1 LPRSS
6 VSTKLRAEKRGLVG
20 PQKKAGFSG
29 PQESYPMNFPSRG
42 AVGAALLSVALLMS
56 ASLNA
61 QAKVL
66 ATVNGAEITDEDL
79 KVAIDDIGPGLPQ
92 QVQGAER
99 DAYVLDYLIDLK
111 IVARKAEAE
120 KMDGGAEFAR
130 RMAYQRD
137 KALMEG
143 MFGKIA
149 SDATTDAELR
159 KVYDEVS
166 GSQKPEPEVHA
177 RHILVATE
185 DEAKAALKRVKG
197 GEDFAK
203 VADEVSKDPG
213 SQGGDLGWF
222 TKDRMVPEFADAAFK
237 LDKGQISEPVKSQF
251 GWHVIKMEDKRTKS
265 FPAFEQVKDQVKS
278 YVVQK
283 AQTDQIVKL
292 REGAKIEK
300 TADAPVAPPSAPSPS
315 LK

>member
-1 LPRSS
+1 MKFPPRAAFGVVVLS
-6 VSTKLRAEKRGLVG
+6 
-20 PQKKAGFSG
+20 
-29 PQESYPMNFPSRG
+29 
-42 AVGAALLSVALLMS
+42 AALLMG
-56 ASLNA
+56 ASLGA

-66 ATVNGAEITDEDL
+66 AKVNGVEITDEDL
-79 KVAIDDIGPGLPQ
+79 KTAIDDIGPGLPAQ
-92 QVQGAER
+92 MQGPER

-143 MFGKIA
+143 LFSKIA
-149 SDATTDAELR
+149 KDATSDAELR
-159 KVYDEVS
+159 KVYNEVS
-166 GSQKPEPEVHA
+166 GSQKPEPEIHA

-203 VADEVSKDPG
+203 VADAISKDPG

-222 TKDRMVPEFADAAFK
+222 TKDRMVPEFAEAAFK
-237 LDKGQISEPVKSQF
+237 LEKGQISDPVQSQF
-251 GWHVIKMEDKRTKS
+251 GWHVIKLEEKRTKS
-265 FPAFEQVKDQVKS
+265 FPDFEQVKDQVKS

-283 AQTDQIVKL
+283 AQTDQIVTL
-292 REGAKIEK
+292 RDAAKIEK
-300 TADAPVAPPSAPSPS
+300 TPDAPVAPPAPA

>member
-1 LPRSS
+1 MKFPH
-6 VSTKLRAEKRGLVG
+6 RA
-20 PQKKAGFSG
+20 AF
-29 PQESYPMNFPSRG
+29 G
-42 AVGAALLSVALLMS
+42 AVVLSAALLMG
-56 ASLNA
+56 ASLGA

-66 ATVNGAEITDEDL
+66 AKVNGVEITDEDL
-79 KVAIDDIGPGLPQ
+79 KAAIDDIGPGLPAQ
-92 QVQGAER
+92 MQGPER

-143 MFGKIA
+143 LFSKIA
-149 SDATTDAELR
+149 KDATSDAELR
-159 KVYDEVS
+159 KIYNEVS
-166 GSQKPEPEVHA
+166 GSQKPEPEIHA

-203 VADEVSKDPG
+203 VADAISKDPG

-237 LDKGQISEPVKSQF
+237 LEKGQISDPVQSQF
-251 GWHVIKMEDKRTKS
+251 GWHVIKLEDKRTKS
-265 FPAFEQVKDQVKS
+265 FPDFEQVKDQVKS

-283 AQTDQIVKL
+283 AQTDQIVAL
-292 REGAKIEK
+292 RDAAKIEK
-300 TADAPVAPPSAPSPS
+300 SPDAPVAPPAPA

>member
-1 LPRSS
+1 MTFPR
-6 VSTKLRAEKRGLVG
+6 
-20 PQKKAGFSG
+20 
-29 PQESYPMNFPSRG
+29 RG
-42 AVGAALLSVALLMS
+42 AFAVALISAALLTA
-56 ASLNA
+56 AGA

-66 ATVNGAEITDEDL
+66 AKVNGVEITDDDL
-79 KVAIDDIGPGLPQ
+79 KVAMDDIGPGLPAG
-92 QVQGAER
+92 VQGAER

-111 IVARKAEAE
+111 IVARKAEAD

-130 RMAYQRD
+130 RMTYQRD

-143 MFGKIA
+143 LFTIIA
-149 SDATTDAELR
+149 KDATTDAELR
-159 KVYDEVS
+159 KVYNEVS
-166 GSQKPEPEVHA
+166 GAQKAEPEIHA

-185 DEAKAALKRVKG
+185 DEAKAALKRVRG

-203 VADEVSKDPG
+203 VADAISKDPG

-251 GWHVIKMEDKRTKS
+251 GWHVIKLEEKRTKS
-265 FPAFEQVKDQVKS
+265 FPDFEQVKDQVKS
-278 YVVQK
+278 YVIQK
-283 AQTDQIVKL
+283 AQTEQIVKL
-292 REGAKIEK
+292 RDAAKIEK
-300 TADAPVAPPSAPSPS
+300 TADAPVAPPSPT

>member
-1 LPRSS
+1 
-6 VSTKLRAEKRGLVG
+6 
-20 PQKKAGFSG
+20 
-29 PQESYPMNFPSRG
+29 MNFAPRASFG
-42 AVGAALLSVALLMS
+42 AVILSAAFLMG
-56 ASLNA
+56 SLGA

-66 ATVNGAEITDEDL
+66 AKVNGVEITDEDL
-79 KVAIDDIGPGLPQ
+79 KVAMDDIGPGLPAQ
-92 QVQGAER
+92 MQGPER
-99 DAYVLDYLIDLK
+99 DAYLLDYLIDLK

-120 KMDGGAEFAR
+120 KMDGGADFAR

-143 MFGKIA
+143 LFGKIA
-149 SDATTDAELR
+149 KDATTDAELR
-159 KVYDEVS
+159 KVYNEVS
-166 GSQKPEPEVHA
+166 GAQKPEPEIHA

-203 VADEVSKDPG
+203 VADAISKDPG

-237 LDKGQISEPVKSQF
+237 LDKGQISDPVQSQF
-251 GWHVIKMEDKRTKS
+251 GWHVIKLEEKRTKS
-265 FPAFEQVKDQVKS
+265 FPDFEQVKDQVKS

-283 AQTDQIVKL
+283 AQTDQIVTL
-292 REGAKIEK
+292 RDTAKIEK
-300 TADAPVAPPSAPSPS
+300 TPDAPVAPPAPA

>member
-1 LPRSS
+1 
-6 VSTKLRAEKRGLVG
+6 
-20 PQKKAGFSG
+20 
-29 PQESYPMNFPSRG
+29 
-42 AVGAALLSVALLMS
+42 
-56 ASLNA
+56 
-61 QAKVL
+61 
-66 ATVNGAEITDEDL
+66 EDL
-79 KVAIDDIGPGLPQ
+79 KVAMDDIGQGLPAQ
-92 QVQGAER
+92 MQGAER
-99 DAYVLDYLIDLK
+99 DAYLLDYLIDLK

-120 KMDGGAEFAR
+120 KMDGGADFAR

-143 MFGKIA
+143 LFGKIA
-149 SDATTDAELR
+149 KDATTDAELR
-159 KVYDEVS
+159 KVYNEVS
-166 GSQKPEPEVHA
+166 GAQKPEPEIHA

-203 VADEVSKDPG
+203 VADAISKDPG

-237 LDKGQISEPVKSQF
+237 LDKGQISDPVQSQF
-251 GWHVIKMEDKRTKS
+251 GWHVIKLEEKRTKS
-265 FPAFEQVKDQVKS
+265 FPDFEQVKDQVKS

-283 AQTDQIVKL
+283 AQTDQIVTL
-292 REGAKIEK
+292 RDTAKIEK
-300 TADAPVAPPSAPSPS
+300 TPDAPVAPPAPA

>member
-1 LPRSS
+1 
-6 VSTKLRAEKRGLVG
+6 
-20 PQKKAGFSG
+20 
-29 PQESYPMNFPSRG
+29 MNFPPRAAFG
-42 AVGAALLSVALLMS
+42 AVILSAAFLMG
-56 ASLNA
+56 ASLGA

-66 ATVNGAEITDEDL
+66 AKVNGVEITDEDL
-79 KVAIDDIGPGLPQ
+79 KVAMDDIGQGLPAQ
-92 QVQGAER
+92 MQGPER
-99 DAYVLDYLIDLK
+99 DAYLLDYLIDLK

-143 MFGKIA
+143 LFSKIA
-149 SDATTDAELR
+149 KDATTDAELR
-159 KVYDEVS
+159 KVYNEVS
-166 GSQKPEPEVHA
+166 GAQKPESEIHA
-177 RHILVATE
+177 RHILVGTE

-203 VADEVSKDPG
+203 VADAISKDPG

-237 LDKGQISEPVKSQF
+237 LEKGQISDPVQSQF
-251 GWHVIKMEDKRTKS
+251 GWHVIKLEEKRAKS
-265 FPAFEQVKDQVKS
+265 FPDFEQVKDQVKS

-283 AQTDQIVKL
+283 AQTDQIVTL
-292 REGAKIEK
+292 RDAAKIEK
-300 TADAPVAPPSAPSPS
+300 TPDAPVAPPAPA